1 VGFIS
6 GMQEWFNICKPMNVI
21 YHIRMK
27 DATLSTDAAKAFDKI
42 QHCAMIKILSKFN
55 IERMYFNTIK
65 AIIS

>member
-1 VGFIS
+1 
-6 GMQEWFNICKPMNVI
+6 
-21 YHIRMK
+21 MK